1 MRKLIRH
8 NIPEERHE
16 LTKLLKLDMFEM
28 MNRASTIKVVHVL
41 MGRMFG
47 LVEAYHRLGIIDLHA
62 RILYI
67 QIIADAAW
75 KREEDFINEV

>member
-1 MRKLIRH
+1 MKKLIQH

-16 LTKLLKLDMFEM
+16 LTKLLRLDMFEM
-28 MNRASTIKVVHVL
+28 KRASTIKVVHTF

-47 LVEAYHRLGIIDLHA
+47 LVEAYYKLGIIDLHA
-62 RILYI
+62 RVLYI